1 MNSRI
6 QHARFAQPHTDGS
19 LLPLYTGP
27 QPVQMH
33 ISQGTARQL
42 IYDIT
47 GEKPFG
53 LDQIRFAPGE
63 GVPLHTHPG
72 SHILICIGGKGV
84 LTMRHTAQSETA
96 ITEKLDLEAGI
107 AYLVP
112 SQVPHAVYASNDT
125 ELLLLV
131 VGNDH
136 RKADALDRLDIV
148 SE

>member
-1 MNSRI
+1 MNSHI
-6 QHARFAQPHTDGS
+6 QHARFAQPYTDGS

-27 QPVQMH
+27 QPVRMH

-42 IYDIT
+42 IYDTT
-47 GEKPFG
+47 GVKPFG

-63 GVPLHTHPG
+63 GVPMHTHPG
-72 SHILICIGGKGV
+72 SHILICIGGKGR
-84 LTMRHTAQSETA
+84 LIMRHISRGDGKTDEQ
-96 ITEKLDLEAGI
+96 LDLEAGI

-112 SQVPHAVYASNDT
+112 SQVPHAVYASDDT

-136 RKADALDRLDIV
+136 RQADALDRLDIV
-148 SE
+148 AD